1 MLEAFV
7 AAEFQ
12 GSEHEG
18 QRKHARAA
26 VDRAV
31 ELQHSRTASFRPAAL
46 CVEATSSVVNVIA
59 ILAGK
64 RDP

>member
-1 MLEAFV
+1 MRGKE
-7 AAEFQ
+7 
-12 GSEHEG
+12 
-18 QRKHARAA
+18 KHARAA

-31 ELQHSRTASFRPAAL
+31 ELQHHRTASFRPAAL